1 MIIRVV
7 ELTNEEKIQI
17 QTIIKKGKD
26 WRERERAET
35 IWLLSEGQTVFDVA
49 KKQGVIPET
58 IRERRRRWYKKGMA
72 SLADQVRSGAPC
84 KLNDEH
90 RESLKGWMD
99 EEAQD
104 SRTLYTR
111 LKETYPT
118 LLLCTATLRN
128 ECKRL
133 GYVWKRTRY
142 SLKKKRDEQR
152 FKQAERDI
160 AELIAQAQAGEIEL
174 AYVDEAGFAPQPPNR
189 SAWTKSGET
198 HAVTATRGQRLNVI
212 GALLSSGELLMTKLW
227 HSVTGLWFFAFLMA
241 VLKRVKKPL
250 VVILDN
256 ASIHTAK
263 KYQPYWDLLT
273 EAGMRFYFL
282 PPYSPELNR
291 IEMLWRKMKYQWLPF
306 KSFTPS
312 ELEQAIESIGTGF
325 GSEYTLTFC

>member
-49 KKQGVIPET
+49 EKQGIIPET

-72 SLADQVRSGAPC
+72 SLADQARSGAPC

-111 LKETYPT
+111 LKEAYPT

-128 ECKRL
+128 EFKRL

-142 SLKKKRDEQR
+142 SLKKKRDDQR